1 MTVYVVPDAIHSYIC
16 LAGDTRPDTTGLPI
30 GSRVIVADTSAEEM
44 FVGYYYASGVLTV
57 SDQPEAGDTIDI
69 GSTTYTFVADEDF
82 DSADEIAVG
91 ASVAEAV
98 ANIVSAINGTDG
110 VNSANADVSA
120 EATGAGEVT
129 ITSFVT
135 GTAANAKQTVYT
147 PNAAVTNA
155 FAAATLTGG
164 YDEWTTLP

>member
-1 MTVYVVPDAIHSYIC
+1 MCLDA
-16 LAGDTRPDTTGLPI
+16 DVRPNTTGIAI
-30 GSRVIVADTSAEEM
+30 GSRVLVADTSAEEM
-44 FVGYYYASGVLTV
+44 FVGYYYAAGVLTV
-57 SDQPEAGDTIDI
+57 AEQPEVDDTIDV

-82 DSADEIAVG
+82 DAADEIAVG
-91 ASVAEAV
+91 STVAEAV

-120 EATGAGEVT
+120 EATAAGEVT

-147 PNAAVTNA
+147 PSGTVANA

-164 YDEWTTLP
+164 YDEWTALP